1 MNRFYHFRVVPSVLQ
16 LSTVVGLRWRLRM
29 LFSFRVFM
37 TPNFLCIIV
46 HEMAFF
52 FLFFVSRSL
61 DSLLTNPF
69 FCLFFISCRNTYLL
83 LRLLTVILSPF
94 LPPTVFFNPS
104 ISLSVYLSPLF
115 TRHHSFSSGDEL
127 LCLPSASCLPP
138 VCLLP
143 SHSILDYNLS
153 AITAYLLPR
162 VSCRVH
168 QILSAWSGTMATR
181 KFFSVTLI
189 LVSVQ
194 VCVYVALMH
203 ASCQDVSMCLG
214 ADLVCALARLY

>member
-52 FLFFVSRSL
+52 FCFLFLALSTHCSQTL
-61 DSLLTNPF
+61 F

-138 VCLLP
+138 P
-143 SHSILDYNLS
+143 ISLDS
-153 AITAYLLPR
+153 
-162 VSCRVH
+162 
-168 QILSAWSGTMATR
+168 
-181 KFFSVTLI
+181 
-189 LVSVQ
+189 
-194 VCVYVALMH
+194 
-203 ASCQDVSMCLG
+203 
-214 ADLVCALARLY
+214 RL